1 MTSSDAQLITVED
14 AARLLGKS
22 QRTVYRY
29 AEQGRLVVHDTP
41 HGKLFERGAVEA
53 LAAELNITP
62 QLVQPVTEL
71 VPLSDML
78 AELHRKDDQLAAA
91 HEKLQ
96 AAAHENG
103 RLRERLDMQQRALTD
118 ADMTRQRVI
127 DLERQNAQLQAELE
141 AARQLTQHTPAPSEP
156 APDAEPTPQAADQPA
171 KRVPWWRRLF
181 ADI

>member
-1 MTSSDAQLITVED
+1 
-14 AARLLGKS
+14 
-22 QRTVYRY
+22 
-29 AEQGRLVVHDTP
+29 
-41 HGKLFERGAVEA
+41 
-53 LAAELNITP
+53 
-62 QLVQPVTEL
+62 
-71 VPLSDML
+71 ML

-141 AARQLTQHTPAPSEP
+141 AARAPAQPDSQHAAKETAPE
-156 APDAEPTPQAADQPA
+156 AEPTPQAADQPA